1 MKTFPT
7 LAALKAAVGQDLGA
21 TGYVTVTQEMVNQF
35 ADATGDHQWI
45 HVDVEK
51 ARQFSPFGGPIAHGF
66 LTLSLAPQID
76 GQPVPGRV
84 GQNGRQLRHQQGC
97 VSPTP
102 YRLGQKSG
110 CGPRWSASEDFPN
123 NGVRLMLNATF
134 EREGS
139 DKPVC
144 VAELVSL
151 LFE

>member
-66 LTLSLAPQID
+66 LTLSLAPQLTASLFRVESVKMGVNYGTNKVRFTD
-76 GQPVPGRV
+76 AVPVGAKIRMRATV
-84 GQNGRQLRHQQGC
+84 
-97 VSPTP
+97 VSV
-102 YRLGQKSG
+102 
-110 CGPRWSASEDFPN
+110 EDFPN